1 MKFRLTHEHNLIIL
15 TLVYVNSCLKA
26 SEHHIQLWHFLIC
39 QVEETSTWKKFW
51 NLHISSTE
59 WTKKLK
65 KKHTVGA
72 KKKQKQPVSDIEE
85 SSSKGNTRTMAPKI
99 ACMHARD
106 SFQKLSA
113 LLRNP
118 HGILLLQEPLKVWWY
133 LQTYKRNFQ
142 SNNLVQAPWTKGNG
156 ILPLCYEHRPIR
168 LYNWRTEVDTG

>member
-1 MKFRLTHEHNLIIL
+1 M
-15 TLVYVNSCLKA
+15 VYVNSCLKA

-72 KKKQKQPVSDIEE
+72 KNKQKQPVSDIEE
-85 SSSKGNTRTMAPKI
+85 SSSKGKWSRILNMRCNTRTMAHKI

-118 HGILLLQEPLKVWWY
+118 RGILLLQELLKVWWY
-133 LQTYKRNFQ
+133 LQTYKRNFKLIILYRLLGQ
-142 SNNLVQAPWTKGNG
+142 KGMEFSHSAMSTG
-156 ILPLCYEHRPIR
+156 PFADT
-168 LYNWRTEVDTG
+168 TEEQK